1 MCDLVECVVLWF
13 DVDVALCLLSLCC
26 RERRRLENYQKRKT
40 QVDVERSSMTRRGCA
55 CAQWSY
61 GDEVEEKGHV
71 MLAHHL
77 VQWT

>member
-13 DVDVALCLLSLCC
+13 DVDVALCLLSLCY
-26 RERRRLENYQKRKT
+26 RERRRIENYQKRKT
-40 QVDVERSSMTRRGCA
+40 QVDVERSSIQRRGRA
-55 CAQWSY
+55 GAQWSY
-61 GDEVEEKGHV
+61 GDEVEEKDHV